1 MTLRVGFVGAGW
13 WAVSNHMP
21 LFASDPRVAMAGVCR
36 KGVTELETVRDRF
49 GFGYATEDF
58 DDLLDNC
65 PMDALVIATPH
76 ALHAAQAEAAARRGL
91 HVLIEKP
98 AALTL
103 ADIRRT
109 LDACNAAGVH
119 ALVPYGWNFKPFMST
134 ARGWIAEG
142 AIGDIQHVAARM
154 ASPIGEL
161 MQGKDLPGTEN
172 ETFRPDPAMWADPR
186 TGGYGW
192 GQLVHL
198 LGALFWLAPNLVP
211 QVVRG
216 MTQRPGG
223 GADLYN
229 VAAVSCLDGT
239 TLAISGAATLPPGSP
254 FDLALDFYGT
264 DGVLSMQVAPT
275 RVTLRRHDGAHR
287 TLDLAP
293 DAGLYECTEPVR
305 RFIDLCCGEA
315 VENAGPLSCA
325 VPGVAVIEAMHASS
339 AAGRDIIIEPQKERT
354 NP

>member
-21 LFASDPRVAMAGVCR
+21 LFASDPRVTMAGVCR
-36 KGVTELETVRDRF
+36 KGAAELETVRASL

-58 DDLLDNC
+58 DDLLENC

-91 HVLIEKP
+91 HVLVEKP

-103 ADIRRT
+103 AEIRRT
-109 LDACNAAGVH
+109 LAAVEAAGVH

-134 ARGWIAEG
+134 ARRWIAEG
-142 AIGDIQHVAARM
+142 AIGTIQHVAARM

-161 MQGKDLPGTEN
+161 MSGQDLPGTET
-172 ETFRPDPAMWADPR
+172 ETFRPDPAMWADPQ

-198 LGALFWLAPNLVP
+198 LGALFWLAPELGP
-211 QVVRG
+211 RVVRG
-216 MTQRPGG
+216 MTRRPGG

-229 VAAVSCLDGT
+229 AVAVTCGDGA

-264 DGVLSMQVAPT
+264 EGALSLQVAPT
-275 RVTLRRHDGAHR
+275 RVELRRHDGAHR

-305 RFIDLCCGEA
+305 RFIDLCCGKT

-339 AAGRDIIIEPQKERT
+339 RAGRDITIDTLTERT
-354 NP
+354 KP